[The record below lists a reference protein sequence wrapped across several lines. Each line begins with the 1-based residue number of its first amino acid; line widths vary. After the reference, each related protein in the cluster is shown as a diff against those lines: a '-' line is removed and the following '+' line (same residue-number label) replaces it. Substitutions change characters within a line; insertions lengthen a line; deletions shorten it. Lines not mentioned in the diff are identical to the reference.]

1 MVEFASRVEIN
12 KRADVAKHFV
22 QNVLG
27 LPWAMLTDHSSLSDF
42 DGVAEYLELV
52 ARVHRTYGFR
62 LQEHHFD
69 IPLWTLLDA
78 IEQHQTKGK
87 PN

>member
-1 MVEFASRVEIN
+1 MVEFASRVEVQ
-12 KRADVAKHFV
+12 KREVTATYFI

-42 DGVAEYLELV
+42 DGVAEFQELV
-52 ARVHRTYGFR
+52 ARVRRTYGFR

>member
-1 MVEFASRVEIN
+1 MVEVASRVEID
-12 KRADVAKHFV
+12 KRATTVTHFV
-22 QNVLG
+22 QNIRG

-42 DGVAEYLELV
+42 DGVADDQELV
-52 ARVHRTYGFR
+52 SRVRWLYGFR

-69 IPLWTLLDA
+69 IPLWTLLDG
-78 IEQHQTKGK
+78 IEQHQMKGK

>member
-1 MVEFASRVEIN
+1 MVEFASRVEIQ
-12 KRADVAKHFV
+12 KREVAATRFIQDV
-22 QNVLG
+22 LE
-27 LPWAMLTDHSSLSDF
+27 LPWAMLTDHSSLSNF
-42 DGVAEYLELV
+42 DGIAEFQELV